1 MNTKAM
7 NQVVDLTPHMDT
19 PHYATR
25 GAVYKALRSLGQS
38 DFIAASFAFNSRQSG
53 PAVAADATLSV
64 EQVVLYFTD
73 GPHAL
78 AA

>member
-38 DFIAASFAFNSRQSG
+38 DFIAASFAFNS
-53 PAVAADATLSV
+53 V